1 MTQMEVLIFIT
12 DNSALEDME
21 QFMVVIEPVLGVF
34 PVAVMDS
41 IATVTITD
49 NDGTLINILV
59 AQFLHLSLSLS
70 HPAVVV
76 LGFDRADYLTDEF
89 SEGGAVVRV
98 VVLVGQLERS
108 VAVLINSTEASTATR
123 NLGVCM

>member
-1 MTQMEVLIFIT
+1 MEVLIFIT

-49 NDGTLINILV
+49 NDGN
-59 AQFLHLSLSLS
+59 
-70 HPAVVV
+70 
-76 LGFDRADYLTDEF
+76 
-89 SEGGAVVRV
+89 
-98 VVLVGQLERS
+98 
-108 VAVLINSTEASTATR
+108 
-123 NLGVCM
+123 